1 MVWTSDENSEKLRLK
16 ATKRSCRDASSQQEL
31 FSHGYQG
38 CPRPQD
44 SRTVTGE
51 WGGVGLRGP
60 LGITVTFKF
69 ELGTTDSSGKISG
82 VEIAR
87 CSLRLATCFCFFLEK
102 DFCKSSFTVSG
113 GRPSFFLLFLTVI
126 FGARD
131 GLVRPIRSRTLFHRS
146 ACPYRIGTPSV
157 DLYYNSPF

>member
-1 MVWTSDENSEKLRLK
+1 M
-16 ATKRSCRDASSQQEL
+16 
-31 FSHGYQG
+31 
-38 CPRPQD
+38 
-44 SRTVTGE
+44 
-51 WGGVGLRGP
+51 
-60 LGITVTFKF
+60 TFKF

-87 CSLRLATCFCFFLEK
+87 CSLRLVTCFCFFLEK

-113 GRPSFFLLFLTVI
+113 GWPSFFLLFLTVI

-131 GLVRPIRSRTLFHRS
+131 GLVCPICSWTLFHRS

-157 DLYYNSPF
+157 DLYYNSPFWSQKKKTHWDGLHTIAHNAERQLRESINPQRRYGFYRQQHIASSA